1 MRAAIVSV
9 LLSAAAAS
17 PAAWPSSVQ
26 PRASPPTPP
35 GHVRFDELAR
45 SCAYGVNV
53 RTLQAVVQTESNFN
67 RYAIGV
73 VGGSIAQPK
82 NLAEARAAIAKLEAE
97 GKNFSV
103 GLGQVNRSNWKSYGL
118 DVNTVLD
125 PCSNLDAASQILYR
139 CFAKF
144 KGGDDQDRLAR
155 ALSCYYSGNGRAGFV
170 ADIPSRVPYVMR
182 VAASSE
188 MLNPDQTVYY
198 PELVRTS
205 APGVAVPPIS
215 SQAMAKATEKYGRS
229 AKPTK
234 SGKSKIGDASPK
246 QIRPQRQPAES
257 ARGRKVAASWDVFSD
272 F

>member
-17 PAAWPSSVQ
+17 AAAWPSSTQ
-26 PRASPPTPP
+26 SRALPPTPP

-45 SCAYGVNV
+45 SCAYGVSV

-155 ALSCYYSGNGRAGFV
+155 ALSCYYSGNGRTGFV

-205 APGVAVPPIS
+205 AQGVAVPPIS

-229 AKPTK
+229 APTK

-246 QIRPQRQPAES
+246 QIRPQRQPSES